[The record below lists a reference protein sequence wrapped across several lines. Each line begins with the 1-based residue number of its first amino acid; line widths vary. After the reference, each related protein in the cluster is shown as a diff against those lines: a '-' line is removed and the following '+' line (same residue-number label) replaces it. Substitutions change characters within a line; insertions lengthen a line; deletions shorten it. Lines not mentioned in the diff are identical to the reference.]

1 MPREI
6 TLIVIHCSASP
17 DGVSLFE
24 GEPGAPGFTT
34 PVEVIDRWHAKR
46 GFRRALQWRERMN
59 PDLASIGYHF
69 VLYTNGATVT
79 GRHMDEVGA
88 HVVGNNLTSLG
99 ICMIGTERFTRD
111 QWRSLKQ
118 LVELLQLKYPS
129 ARVCGHRDLSPD
141 QNNDGLVE
149 PWEWLKTCPGFDV
162 AAWLEREME
171 PDPRHVIEP
180 LAPQARAEAQA

>member
-1 MPREI
+1 MRHVD
-6 TLIVIHCSASP
+6 LIVVHCSATP
-17 DGVSLFE
+17 DGVSLFQ
-24 GEPGAPGFTT
+24 GSPGAPGCAA

-46 GFRRALQWRERMN
+46 GFRRALQWREQQN
-59 PDLASIGYHF
+59 PHLASIGYHY
-69 VLYTNGATVT
+69 VIYLSGAIAT
-79 GRHMDEVGA
+79 GRHLDEIGA
-88 HVVGNNLTSLG
+88 HAVGNNRTSIG
-99 ICMIGTERFTRD
+99 VCMIGTQRYTPE

-118 LVELLQLKYPS
+118 LVELLQAKYPS

-141 QNNDGLVE
+141 QDNDGLVE